1 MFFSIFIFPIQ
12 IYSDFS
18 SLNNYWEWQL
28 AWYFQHCGFLQ
39 YFYKFINEYKFSFNP
54 VYFVLKDFTIIP
66 KLGSTVISKCFQWHQ
81 YVFFSSWLYL
91 SNQGRWKF
99 NFFKDMDPKVFD
111 TDILILSMS
120 VSMLALFFGI
130 YKSSAA
136 VKRLGEY
143 LLFGL
148 TSCLGPKI

>member
-1 MFFSIFIFPIQ
+1 MAACLIFST
-12 IYSDFS
+12 
-18 SLNNYWEWQL
+18 L
-28 AWYFQHCGFLQ
+28 CFLQ

-54 VYFVLKDFTIIP
+54 VYFVSKDFFLHIHIIP

-111 TDILILSMS
+111 TDILILSIS

-130 YKSSAA
+130 FKSSIA
-136 VKRLGEY
+136 VKCLGEY
-143 LLFGL
+143 LLFCL
-148 TSCLGPKI
+148 TSCLGPKNQLTLWFQLLRVHQKLECY